1 MVPLCQF
8 PHRTITCLH
17 MSHNIAVCSLYED
30 LLTSRAER
38 ASPKSH
44 NFTPFLAVTS
54 RFSDLMSLPPNTIPN
69 CSASVNHH
77 FTLLF
82 DSSPYE
88 EHCPCKHPHLQVMLK
103 QEDKRQCLPVM
114 LLYHSLMAWST
125 RRVERF
131 QRTYLCHTWHECMYW
146 TATRSCQ
153 IRSLRAPGVNGSF
166 WWFKS
171 PLQGRMWFLKLA
183 SEILHNLIWCSACML
198 LPELLPHLPWSLIQ
212 PSSWAKYRSQVE
224 RDHLQ

>member
-1 MVPLCQF
+1 
-8 PHRTITCLH
+8 

-44 NFTPFLAVTS
+44 TFTPFLAVRS

-88 EHCPCKHPHLQVMLK
+88 VHCPCKHPHLQVMTK
-103 QEDKRQCLPVM
+103 QEDKRQWLPVM
-114 LLYHSLMAWST
+114 LLTIVFDGVKHKKGW
-125 RRVERF
+125 EI

-146 TATRSCQ
+146 TATSSCQ

-171 PLQGRMWFLKLA
+171 PLQGRMWLLKLA
-183 SEILHNLIWCSACML
+183 SEILHNPIWCSTCMS

>member
-1 MVPLCQF
+1 MVPLYQF

-88 EHCPCKHPHLQVMLK
+88 EHCPCKHPHLQVMSK

-114 LLYHSLMAWST
+114 LLYHSFRWREAQEGLRDFKGHTCAIHDMNACIEQPQAVAKLGASEPQVLMAHSGGSNP
-125 RRVERF
+125 
-131 QRTYLCHTWHECMYW
+131 HTQ
-146 TATRSCQ
+146 Q
-153 IRSLRAPGVNGSF
+153 IRWQYTDLLNLRFP
-166 WWFKS
+166 
-171 PLQGRMWFLKLA
+171 
-183 SEILHNLIWCSACML
+183 NLVL
-198 LPELLPHLPWSLIQ
+198 
-212 PSSWAKYRSQVE
+212 
-224 RDHLQ
+224 